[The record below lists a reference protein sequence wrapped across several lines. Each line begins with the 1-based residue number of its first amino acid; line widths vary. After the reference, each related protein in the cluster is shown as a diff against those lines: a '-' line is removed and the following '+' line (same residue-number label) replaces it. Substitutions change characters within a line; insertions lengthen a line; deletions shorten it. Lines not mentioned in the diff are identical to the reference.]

1 MRGAFYFMQY
11 HATRASIVMEPGNL
25 TETPVSLPKMWP
37 VSTQAVT
44 LSSSW
49 PGLAQATQSHGC
61 LAKYIS
67 TQCASQPGHASVL
80 RPGHIWSSPGSVRNS
95 DKRCTCTS
103 TCTTYFEHRIFS
115 WAHTRAQRHC
125 FQASALQTL
134 HYVFASV
141 AASAAAAAAPAGR
154 RCRMCVLVCGQGH
167 NRLALLQRPQHE
179 ALGRGG
185 LARAQG
191 RWRRGGPSAD
201 PAGSG
206 RPCAG
211 SAAPPA
217 SARAANRPA
226 VSSSLPQQGP
236 LQGHTDTLPTDARC
250 KVRGQATLNPGTR
263 VLPA

>member
-191 RWRRGGPSAD
+191 RWRRRRTVRRPRRIGAALRGLGGAPRERPRRKQARSFQQ
-201 PAGSG
+201 PAA
-206 RPCAG
+206 AG
-211 SAAPPA
+211 PVTGPHRYA
-217 SARAANRPA
+217 SY
-226 VSSSLPQQGP
+226 
-236 LQGHTDTLPTDARC
+236 
-250 KVRGQATLNPGTR
+250 
-263 VLPA
+263 